1 MMITAVAWMPARLE
15 ELVEQIVLSRRIT
28 LSQRQRLQSVLLA
41 DPLSPADLVLLDRL
55 LYGVR
60 RGILQVVD

>member
-1 MMITAVAWMPARLE
+1 MMITSVVGIPARLE
-15 ELVEQIVLSRRIT
+15 ELVEQILLSRCIT
-28 LSQRQRLQSVLLA
+28 LTQRQRLQSVVLA

>member
-1 MMITAVAWMPARLE
+1 MTVTVWMPVVLE
-15 ELVEQIVLSRRIT
+15 DLVEQILLSRRIT
-28 LSQRQRLQSVLLA
+28 LSHRRRLQSVLLA
-41 DPLSPADLVLLDRL
+41 EPLSPADLVLLDRL

>member
-1 MMITAVAWMPARLE
+1 MITAVAWMPARLE

>member
-1 MMITAVAWMPARLE
+1 MMTSTAWIPTLLDDVA
-15 ELVEQIVLSRRIT
+15 EQILLSRRIT
-28 LSQRQRLQSVLLA
+28 PSHRQRLMSVLLA
-41 DPLSPADLVLLDRL
+41 EPLSPADLVLLDRL